1 MCYQTVMKITVMS
14 VIIYYVNYQFI
25 QLTNQIAKEDKRLNA
40 EALERN
46 KKIVEI
52 KKKLAINDK
61 KQQKQYLKAVS
72 SKVSQC

>member
-1 MCYQTVMKITVMS
+1 MCYQTVIKITVMS